1 MINKV
6 EKVMKDLNYQPNLLA
21 SSLRKKKTGTIG
33 LVIPDSS
40 NLLFADLS
48 KNLEDIF
55 SAKKYNI
62 IVSNSA
68 YDIKR
73 EIGSLATLISKK
85 VDGVLI
91 VPAASEGEHI
101 KKIKESGIPIIILDR
116 KMQGLNI
123 DTVLVDNYKGCR
135 DATNFLI
142 NMGHREIGYIDRIV
156 DHSHSLERKKG
167 FMDALKEK
175 GIRIDD
181 KNITRGGFTFQD
193 GANSAK
199 ELVEKNPKIS
209 ALFSFNDMNALGAIR
224 GLADLGLK
232 VPDDIS
238 VTGNDDIAIS
248 SIFIPRLTTVHYPI
262 KEIAL
267 EASRLL
273 LKRIKEPVFTKAREI
288 IISPELI
295 VRESVARYAG
305 RV

>member
-1 MINKV
+1 
-6 EKVMKDLNYQPNLLA
+6 MKDLNYQPNLLA

-73 EIGSLATLISKK
+73 EIGSLATLISKR

-123 DTVLVDNYKGCR
+123 DTVLVDNYKGCK

-142 NMGHREIGYIDRIV
+142 NMGHREIGYIDRIE

-181 KNITRGGFTFQD
+181 ENITRGGFTFQD

-199 ELVEKNPKIS
+199 VLVEKNPKIS

-273 LKRIKEPVFTKAREI
+273 LKRMKEPVFTKAREI

-295 VRESVARYAG
+295 VRESVSRYAG